1 MIAQLILATGSHAGV
16 AASIQLGYYMI
27 GRHGEC
33 QIRPKSRSVSRRHC
47 ILHHTETQLL
57 ALDLDSSSGTCIN
70 GEKITVNR
78 WVELKDGD
86 QLRCGKVVF
95 DVSIKTTPQ
104 QSSVTSGADELVPAI
119 ADAADDTDAASNSE
133 HAWPAESMLQGEA
146 WQEFDVADMLHSAD
160 DSDREQRYKAI
171 RAISE
176 LKSDDSSL
184 KSGNLSDA
192 GTLSE
197 EGDTLTDE
205 PSTTADTLRLAD
217 DEPASESRAA
227 ESRSSESKPAPAKL
241 EKTKKVKADTSGTH
255 DRKSKKPRQPLRMP
269 SISLP
274 SDFESLKLVGAILI
288 SIVVIGLFSYS
299 VYRFQAGPPV
309 KIVKG
314 IE

>member
-1 MIAQLILATGSHAGV
+1 MIAQLILATGSHAGIT
-16 AASIQLGYYMI
+16 ASIQLGYYMI

-70 GEKITVNR
+70 GEKIVPNR
-78 WVELKDGD
+78 WIELNDGD

-95 DVSIKTTPQ
+95 DVCIKTRTHANVE
-104 QSSVTSGADELVPAI
+104 SVEQDEFVPAI
-119 ADAADDTDAASNSE
+119 ADAADAEPDSSQP
-133 HAWPAESMLQGEA
+133 WPAESMLQGEA
-146 WQEFDVADMLHSAD
+146 WQECDVADMLYSAD

-184 KSGNLSDA
+184 NAGNVTELGNLS
-192 GTLSE
+192 

-205 PSTTADTLRLAD
+205 PSTTADTLDHAD
-217 DEPASESRAA
+217 DESTSEPS
-227 ESRSSESKPAPAKL
+227 SSESTSAAPKL
-241 EKTKKVKADTSGTH
+241 EKTKKVKADSSRSH
-255 DRKSKKPRQPLRMP
+255 NRKPKKSRPPLRLP

-288 SIVVIGLFSYS
+288 SIAVIGLFSYS
-299 VYRFQAGPPV
+299 VYRFQSGPPV

>member
-57 ALDLDSSSGTCIN
+57 ALDLDSSSGTYIN
-70 GEKITVNR
+70 GEKIIPNC
-78 WVELKDGD
+78 WVKLNHGD
-86 QLRCGKVVF
+86 QLRCGKVAF
-95 DVSIKTTPQ
+95 DVSIE
-104 QSSVTSGADELVPAI
+104 TSTHAKVESAEKDEFVPAI
-119 ADAADDTDAASNSE
+119 TGADDAESDSSQ
-133 HAWPAESMLQGEA
+133 AWPAESMLQGEA

-176 LKSDDSSL
+176 LKSYDSACEADTLAES
-184 KSGNLSDA
+184 SPSTEAD
-192 GTLSE
+192 TLSE
-197 EGDTLTDE
+197 E
-205 PSTTADTLRLAD
+205 PPPR
-217 DEPASESRAA
+217 
-227 ESRSSESKPAPAKL
+227 L
-241 EKTKKVKADTSGTH
+241 EKPKKLKAETTQSH
-255 DRKSKKPRQPLRMP
+255 APKPKKPRPPMRLP

-274 SDFESLKLVGAILI
+274 SDFESLKLIGAVLI
-288 SIVVIGLFSYS
+288 SIAVIGLFSYS
-299 VYRFQAGPPV
+299 IYRFQAGPPA